1 MRRIQS
7 NVSTSE
13 ERTAKKI
20 TQAIQDLTLDLDM
33 VGWYIARAMPYL
45 HFRRFQEVAESA
57 SHEMEIRTNPEYAR
71 EVHNGFQN

>member
-7 NVSTSE
+7 NISTSE

-33 VGWYIARAMPYL
+33 VGYYMAHAMPYL
-45 HFRRFQEVAESA
+45 HFRRFVEVAESA
-57 SHEMEIRTNPEYAR
+57 THEMNIKADIEYAR
-71 EVHNGFQN
+71 KVHNGF